1 MGCWRASESLTLY
14 KPKGPGY
21 SVAYIPSSDG
31 EESIPLPIHAGV
43 PQGSAPTDSLYTLI
57 ASLYE
62 ALEEVA
68 KISVIEVCRRHK
80 YYRL

>member
-1 MGCWRASESLTLY
+1 MSF
-14 KPKGPGY
+14 
-21 SVAYIPSSDG
+21 DG

-43 PQGSAPTDSLYTLI
+43 PQGSPLSPILFILYI

-68 KISVIEVCRRHK
+68 KISVIGFADDINIIAFGQTAQENCCTLERA
-80 YYRL
+80 